1 MHRGAF
7 AEIGVQ
13 ERMNITWPWH
23 AAALP
28 RWVRVTKSSCLT
40 LWKRAKG
47 QKRSGYPLTP
57 SPPVPMPR
65 YDDYSREELV
75 RLLEARDRRDA
86 TRFGLVWETNEV
98 EREKALNGDFVAL
111 DLDAALS
118 TAPTAGAEGADAAW
132 RNLIIEGDNFDALRF
147 LRMAYA
153 GRVKCICIDPPYNT
167 GNRDFVYNDRYV
179 DKDDAWQ
186 HSRWCEFMHQRL
198 TLAKELL
205 AEDGVI
211 FVFID
216 DNEVHHLGLLMT
228 QIFGEGN
235 FVANVIWQK
244 VYSPKNSAKH
254 FSTDHDYVLVYALNG
269 DSWRPNLLPRTED
282 QDKAYKNPD
291 NDPRGL
297 WKPSDLSARNPYSEG
312 TYPITTPSGRQI
324 SGPSSGRYWTISK
337 TKFDELDSQKR
348 IWWGKDGNSIPSLKR
363 FLSDV
368 MDGRVPQTIWPYK
381 EVGHTQDGKKE
392 LLDILQFS
400 NSAAV
405 FSTPKPV
412 GVIERTIQLS
422 CGPDD
427 TVLDFF
433 AGSGT
438 TGHAVL
444 KANAADGG
452 RRRFILVS
460 STEATEEEP
469 EKNLCRDVCAER
481 VRRVIAGYGEKP
493 GLGGDFAYLR
503 CRRIPEGDLMEIEHS
518 QVWTALQ
525 LMHREGLMAYAPAAL
540 HWAQDAEGAL
550 CYVPQVKAASTRE
563 ILKRAKGLAGVIVY
577 TWQPGLMAE
586 RLAGAEHIQVETIP
600 QSLALKFGLGRG
612 RA

>member
-1 MHRGAF
+1 
-7 AEIGVQ
+7 
-13 ERMNITWPWH
+13 
-23 AAALP
+23 
-28 RWVRVTKSSCLT
+28 
-40 LWKRAKG
+40 
-47 QKRSGYPLTP
+47 
-57 SPPVPMPR
+57 MPR

-118 TAPTAGAEGADAAW
+118 TAPTAGAEGADAVW

-179 DKDDAWQ
+179 DKDDAWR

-211 FVFID
+211 FVHID
-216 DNEVHHLGLLMT
+216 DNEMAALTLLMK
-228 QIFGEGN
+228 QVFGEAA
-235 FVANVIWQK
+235 FVANCIWQK
-244 VYSPKNSAKH
+244 RYSREKRGVIGDAHEYVLVYSPKPEVFQRRSGKIPLS
-254 FSTDHDYVLVYALNG
+254 F
-269 DSWRPNLLPRTED
+269 D
-282 QDKAYKNPD
+282 QAAVYKNPN
-291 NDPRGL
+291 NDALGRWRGI
-297 WKPSDLSARNPYSEG
+297 PMTAQGFRPNQMYEV
-312 TYPITTPSGRQI
+312 TTPSGKKHK
-324 SGPSSGRYWTISK
+324 PPEGRCWSTIEPEFLK
-337 TKFDELDSQKR
+337 LKEQGR
-348 IWWGKDGNSIPSLKR
+348 IYWGKDGSAQPSIIR
-363 FLSDV
+363 YLSEV
-368 MDGRVPQTIWPYK
+368 EGLVPWTWWPHE
-381 EVGHTQDGKKE
+381 EVGHTDESRKE
-392 LLDILQFS
+392 IREIFGTQTAFD
-400 NSAAV
+400 
-405 FSTPKPV
+405 TPKPV
-412 GVIERTIQLS
+412 RLLERILQIG

-427 TVLDFF
+427 IVLDFF

-550 CYVPQVKAASTRE
+550 CYVPQVKAASARE

>member
-1 MHRGAF
+1 MF
-7 AEIGVQ
+7 STI
-13 ERMNITWPWH
+13 
-23 AAALP
+23 
-28 RWVRVTKSSCLT
+28 
-40 LWKRAKG
+40 
-47 QKRSGYPLTP
+47 YPPLLF
-57 SPPVPMPR
+57 MPR

-111 DLDAALS
+111 DLDAGLS
-118 TAPTAGAEGADAAW
+118 TAPTPGTEGADAAW

-179 DKDDAWQ
+179 DKDDAWR
-186 HSRWCEFMHQRL
+186 HSRWCEFMYQRL
-198 TLAKELL
+198 TFAKELL
-205 AEDGVI
+205 ADDGVI
-211 FVFID
+211 FVHID
-216 DNEVHHLGLLMT
+216 DNEMAALTLLMK
-228 QIFGEGN
+228 QVFGEAA
-235 FVANVIWQK
+235 FVANCVWQK
-244 VYSPKNSAKH
+244 RYSRDNNSAIGDVH
-254 FSTDHDYVLVYALNG
+254 EYVAVYATKSDLFKSRRG
-269 DSWRPNLLPRTED
+269 KLKPDDKTR
-282 QDKAYKNPD
+282 KAYSNP
-291 NDPRGL
+291 NKDPRGP
-297 WKPSDLSARNPYSEG
+297 WTSISFNAQGFRPNQMYEIVAPNGKKH
-312 TYPITTPSGRQI
+312 YPPDGRHWATLEPEFQKLVQQ
-324 SGPSSGRYWTISK
+324 GRIYW
-337 TKFDELDSQKR
+337 
-348 IWWGKDGNSIPSLKR
+348 GNDGNGVPRVIRYFSEI
-363 FLSDV
+363 
-368 MDGRVPQTIWPYK
+368 DGIVPWTWWPHE
-381 EVGHTQDGKKE
+381 EVGHTGEAKNEIKE
-392 LLDILQFS
+392 IFGTQTAFD
-400 NSAAV
+400 
-405 FSTPKPV
+405 TPKPV
-412 GVIERTIQLS
+412 RLLERILQIG

-427 TVLDFF
+427 IVLDFF

-481 VRRVIAGYGEKP
+481 VRRVIAGYGEKA

-503 CRRIPEGDLMEIEHS
+503 CRRIPEGDLMEIEHG

-525 LMHREGLMAYAPAAL
+525 LMHREGLAAYAPAAL

-550 CYVPQVKAASTRE
+550 CYVPQVKAGTARE
-563 ILKRAKGLAGVIVY
+563 ILKRAKGVPGVIVY
-577 TWQPGLMAE
+577 SWQTSLLGP
-586 RLAGAEHIQVETIP
+586 RLAGTAHIQVETIP

-612 RA
+612 QT